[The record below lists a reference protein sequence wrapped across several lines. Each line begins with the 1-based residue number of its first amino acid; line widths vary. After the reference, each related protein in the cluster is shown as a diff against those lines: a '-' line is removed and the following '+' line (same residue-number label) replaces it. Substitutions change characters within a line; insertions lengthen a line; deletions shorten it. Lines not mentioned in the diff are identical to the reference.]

1 VNHVFG
7 LDIHEVTARLNR
19 VTAEIISGADLTD
32 AKFAEFKMLET
43 ARQRLIFLNAAEDL
57 LQDIVA
63 YSAVV
68 DRETLPPPPEVI
80 VLPS

>member
-1 VNHVFG
+1 MNNVFG
-7 LDIHEVTARLNR
+7 LDIHEVTTRLNR
-19 VTAEIISGADLTD
+19 VTDDILSGDLTD
-32 AKFAEFKMLET
+32 AKFAEFKMLDT
-43 ARQRLIFLNAAEDL
+43 ARQRLMFLNAAEDL